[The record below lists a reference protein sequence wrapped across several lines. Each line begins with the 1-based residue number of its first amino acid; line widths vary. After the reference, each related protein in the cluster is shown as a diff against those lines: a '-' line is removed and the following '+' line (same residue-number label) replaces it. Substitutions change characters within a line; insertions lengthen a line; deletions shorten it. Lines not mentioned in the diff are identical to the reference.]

1 MEEDNLE
8 EKEILTTEMKAK
20 YIVYD
25 HSTGEAKSYT
35 ANNRQGQKFRAVK
48 YYKGNRAINYLGTRL
63 TTKKYLKKDD
73 SNKKRG
79 DVKEEKTFTFVDQT
93 KRPSKKDQ

>member
-1 MEEDNLE
+1 MEENNLE

-35 ANNRQGQKFRAVK
+35 ANNSTGRRD
-48 YYKGNRAINYLGTRL
+48 AIVAQFTRKIL
-63 TTKKYLKKDD
+63 VNFGFFP
-73 SNKKRG
+73 SNFG
-79 DVKEEKTFTFVDQT
+79 KTEHFH
-93 KRPSKKDQ
+93 

>member
-1 MEEDNLE
+1 MEENNLE
-8 EKEILTTEMKAK
+8 ETEVLTTEMKAK

-25 HSTGEAKSYT
+25 HSTGEAKSYI

-48 YYKGNRAINYLGTRL
+48 YYKGNRAVNYLGARQ
-63 TTKKYLKKDD
+63 TTKKYLKKND
-73 SNKKRG
+73 SNKESG
-79 DVKEEKTFTFVDQT
+79 DVKEEKTFTFIDQT

>member
-1 MEEDNLE
+1 MEENNLE

-25 HSTGEAKSYT
+25 HSTGETKSYT

-48 YYKGNRAINYLGTRL
+48 FFKGKNAVNYLGTRE
-63 TTKKYLKKDD
+63 TTRKYLKKND
-73 SNKKRG
+73 S
-79 DVKEEKTFTFVDQT
+79 VKSDESTKDEKTFTFINKT
-93 KRPSKKDQ
+93 K